1 MYEFKLKRDYTVGM
15 DCDWVL
21 IMAET
26 NFTFLKKIYI
36 QQINLFS
43 QLKSRHVFSF
53 SVIADVKAKAG
64 PHIHFKCCF

>member
-21 IMAET
+21 IMAER
-26 NFTFLKKIYI
+26 NFTLKKKKI

-53 SVIADVKAKAG
+53 SIIADVKAKAG